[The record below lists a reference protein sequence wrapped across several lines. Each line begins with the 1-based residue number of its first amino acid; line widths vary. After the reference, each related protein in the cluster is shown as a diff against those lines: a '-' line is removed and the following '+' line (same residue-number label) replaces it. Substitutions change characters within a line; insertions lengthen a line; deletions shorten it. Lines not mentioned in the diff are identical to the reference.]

1 MTART
6 LTVLAGSV
14 ITFLVVITVGNH
26 LSAHPAPSP
35 LVDGELTSHALAA
48 RIAHDAETNT
58 GSYVAIYPTIYCAM
72 PARAPAG
79 APDHECRLTLTKVNS
94 EDGVITCTYR
104 LEVDVHGSTY
114 TVLTSAPITRSF
126 WCDRT

>member
-14 ITFLVVITVGNH
+14 ITFLVFVTVGNH

-48 RIAHDAETNT
+48 RIAHVAEINT
-58 GSYVAIYPTIYCAM
+58 GSDVVAIYCAI
-72 PARAPAG
+72 PGRAPAG
-79 APDHECRLTLTKVNS
+79 APDHECRLTLHKANS
-94 EDGVITCTYR
+94 DDAVITCTYR

-114 TVLTSAPITRSF
+114 TVLSRTSLTLNPD
-126 WCDRT
+126 CDRYN